1 MKTQSSIKTLLL
13 LVLLVAAG
21 GGVQGQEDSCI
32 NIHVASYVNYTQ
44 APFDSLAISN
54 STGTRVYLWPDTF
67 FYNCPT
73 KIIENNGGLS
83 FFQNFPNPFSE
94 STRIQL
100 QSSQGVQAE
109 FQIMDLNGRI
119 VYRKSVLLQS
129 GGNLFDISGGS
140 NGTYFLIANDGKEKA
155 VAKLVKSGG
164 EPAGNFSIQKIGVSS
179 DFVPK
184 SYVADDFFR
193 IGERYWF
200 HAFYTH
206 NSEVVVER
214 INRTIQNPTNYL
226 TFCSVQMGDTSNFS
240 LNNTVVEIYNHLS
253 TSLNDNPTIRKI
265 CYRITFYDSTMVVES
280 TEYSADGELLYGFAD
295 GEYKYRIEGLPDNVR
310 TLYAADINSPLSE
323 GNFLF
328 YFGSL
333 DQETISFWRQY
344 SDYQPTVVNAYGR
357 IVIRF

>member
-1 MKTQSSIKTLLL
+1 MKKTLFFLTIFL
-13 LVLLVAAG
+13 AA
-21 GGVQGQEDSCI
+21 VSVRGQEDSCI
-32 NIHVASYVNYTQ
+32 NLHVSSYVNYIQT
-44 APFDSLAISN
+44 PFDSLAISN
-54 STGTRVYLWPDTF
+54 STGTRVYVWPDTF
-67 FYNCPT
+67 FYNCPA
-73 KIIENNGGLS
+73 KIIENDGGLS

-100 QSSQGVQAE
+100 QSLQGGQVELQ
-109 FQIMDLNGRI
+109 MMGLNGQI
-119 VYRKSVLLQS
+119 VYRKSFLLQP
-129 GGNLFDISGGS
+129 GVNLFDISGGS
-140 NGTYFLIANDGKEKA
+140 NGTYFLIAHDGKEKA

-240 LNNTVVEIYNHLS
+240 LNNTVVEMYNHLS
-253 TSLNDNPTIRKI
+253 TLLDDNPTIRKT
-265 CYRITFYDSTMVVES
+265 CYRITFYDSTMVVEP
-280 TEYSADGELLYGFAD
+280 TEYAAECELLYGFAG
-295 GEYKYRIEGLPDNVR
+295 GEYKYRMEVSPDNVR
-310 TLYAADINSPLSE
+310 SLYSTDIDSPSSE
-323 GNFLF
+323 GIFLF
-328 YFGSL
+328 NFASL
-333 DQETISFWRQY
+333 DQETISFWRSY
-344 SDYQPTVVNAYGR
+344 SDYQPAVVNAYGR
-357 IVIRF
+357 IVMRF